1 MGAIRRGAT
10 SMVTTKAI
18 NAVLITSLLA
28 ASNAFFPVASIAAET
43 PGTPLQTP
51 PAGGPTSEI
60 SCGMIVLNGTSTD
73 VRIDPKLHVLNAKS
87 ISLPKVDSSVMAYVC
102 NRDSIIPVQDDDRI
116 VQRLPG
122 KFVINDGTRSGTL
135 SFENNKYRFTVTGGV
150 LAKAEKQVVD
160 GQLKAMQEQA
170 KARNKKRS
178 GVSKVLGCVGGGLL
192 TGVLAGLLAPKRDR
206 GAAAVIG
213 FAAGC
218 AVGWGFAKNW
228 SEKDKHGLEDAS
240 QDALDSPNGQLG
252 WQAPESGAQVSFQ
265 TTNASERNEDIEF
278 DHLDSVQ
285 EPPDGSHVV
294 AKPFRTVARVA
305 LRSSPDNSA
314 SDNIIGR
321 FNAGQTVE
329 VIALTPD
336 LQWAMIG
343 EDGVIVGYASRQG
356 FTELAQPLRKVQTER
371 HFVDRQAAAPAPT
384 PKRKA
389 KARGRAASPVMTA
402 QVAPAP
408 DRSQVR
414 TTRIAATTQCKTL
427 VAVTGQQQDKKTG
440 CNSPDGKWRIA

>member
-1 MGAIRRGAT
+1 MG
-10 SMVTTKAI
+10 TTKAI

-28 ASNAFFPVASIAAET
+28 SSNAFSSVASFAAE
-43 PGTPLQTP
+43 PSGAPAQTP
-51 PAGGPTSEI
+51 PAGGPTSEV
-60 SCGMIVLNGTSTD
+60 SCGLIVLNGTSTE

-87 ISLPKVDSSVMAYVC
+87 ISFPKMDANVMAYVC
-102 NRDSIIPVQDDDRI
+102 NRDSIIPVQGDDRL
-116 VQRLPG
+116 VQRAPS

-135 SFENNKYRFTVTGGV
+135 SFENNKYKFAVTGGV
-150 LAKAEKQVVD
+150 LDRTEKKTVD
-160 GQLKAMQEQA
+160 VQLKAMQEQA
-170 KARNKKRS
+170 KARDKKKSGGNKA
-178 GVSKVLGCVGGGLL
+178 LGCVAGGLV
-192 TGVLAGLLAPKRDR
+192 TGLLAGLLAPKRNR
-206 GAAAVIG
+206 GAAVVVG

-218 AVGWGFAKNW
+218 AVGWSFAKNW

-240 QDALDSPNGQLG
+240 QDALDSPDGQMG

-265 TTNASERNEDIEF
+265 TTSSSERNEDIEF

-285 EPPDGSHVV
+285 EPPEGSHVV

-305 LRSSPDNSA
+305 LRSSPDNSL

-329 VIALTPD
+329 VIGLTPD
-336 LQWAMIG
+336 LEWAMIG
-343 EDGVIVGYASRQG
+343 EDGVIVGYAARQG
-356 FTELAQPLRKVQTER
+356 FTEVAQPLRKVQTER
-371 HFVDRQAAAPAPT
+371 HFVERKATAQAPA

-389 KARGRAASPVMTA
+389 KARGKAAAPVMTA
-402 QVAPAP
+402 QVAPPP

>member
-1 MGAIRRGAT
+1 MN
-10 SMVTTKAI
+10 TTRAI

-28 ASNAFFPVASIAAET
+28 SSNGFFSVASFAAEPLAT
-43 PGTPLQTP
+43 PVLAP
-51 PAGGPTSEI
+51 PAGGPTIET
-60 SCGMIVLNGTSTD
+60 SCGLIVLNGISTE
-73 VRIDPKLHVLNAKS
+73 VRIDSKLHVLNTKS
-87 ISLPKVDSSVMAYVC
+87 INLPKVDANVMAFVC

-116 VQRLPG
+116 VQRLPA

-135 SFENNKYRFTVTGGV
+135 SFENKKYKYTVTGGV
-150 LAKAEKQVVD
+150 LAKAEKQTVD
-160 GQLKAMQEQA
+160 TQLRAMQEQA
-170 KARNKKRS
+170 KARDKKKS
-178 GVSKVLGCVGGGLL
+178 GGKKVLGCVAGGLV
-192 TGVLAGLLAPKRDR
+192 TGLLAGLLAPKRDR
-206 GAAAVIG
+206 GAAVVIG

-218 AVGWGFAKNW
+218 AVGWTFAKNW

-240 QDALDSPNGQLG
+240 QDALDSPNGQSG

-265 TTNASERNEDIEF
+265 TTNAAERNEDIEF
-278 DHLDSVQ
+278 DHLETVQ
-285 EPPDGSHVV
+285 EPPDGSRVV

-305 LRSSPDNSA
+305 LRSSPDGSA
-314 SDNIIGR
+314 SDNITGR
-321 FNAGQTVE
+321 FNSGQTVQ

-356 FTELAQPLRKVQTER
+356 LTELAQPLRKAQTER
-371 HFVDRQAAAPAPT
+371 HFVVNEAAAPAPT

-389 KARGRAASPVMTA
+389 KARSQAASPVMAA
-402 QVAPAP
+402 QVAAPP